1 MKEKRVL
8 NVAIITLAVLFVLCC
23 VLMLSEATSFVQADR
38 RTESVE
44 LAENLA
50 DSGAQPRAV
59 SLYRDNAHDGERFAV
74 NGMLPGDQVYGYYEV
89 DVSFKNTVTVSL
101 RINVRD
107 GYEKL
112 GEVLKFKVENLT
124 TNDLLYDGIANE
136 LPYKWDNVFVSA
148 VAEGETIRM
157 RYGITA
163 YLETS
168 VGNEYVN
175 LPLVADFYWFV
186 DEDEN
191 LIPTA
196 PKTGENLLKTL
207 VITSVALGLLLI
219 IMVIVRSCLGKEQEN
234 RSLKKFKRGMAGVVV
249 LFGVLCTTTIAY
261 AYYVTKEVLNNEF
274 TTGEVDISLSEEGNA
289 VGSGEILLEPGAEIV
304 KDFKVT
310 NDSTCEVYYKLY
322 FSDIEGE
329 LAEVLEVTVLADDEE
344 VGTGILSE
352 LLSDGG
358 IVAEEALEVGE
369 DAYVSV
375 LIHMPEE
382 CGNEAQAQKVSF
394 ELHVDAVQVPNNPDR
409 AFE

>member
-1 MKEKRVL
+1 
-8 NVAIITLAVLFVLCC
+8 
-23 VLMLSEATSFVQADR
+23 MLSEATSFVQADR

-50 DSGAQPRAV
+50 DSGAQSRAV

-249 LFGVLCTTTIAY
+249 LFGILCTTTIAY

-274 TTGEVDISLSEEGNA
+274 TTGVVDIKLSNESSTVAG
-289 VGSGEILLEPGAEIV
+289 GEILLEPGATVE
-304 KDFKVT
+304 KLFKLT

-322 FSDIEGE
+322 FSNVSGE
-329 LAEVLEVTVLADDEE
+329 LADVLEVTVLSGNDEIFRGDMADLTRAAAATTDDPLAIGAQENLK
-344 VGTGILSE
+344 VQL
-352 LLSDGG
+352 
-358 IVAEEALEVGE
+358 
-369 DAYVSV
+369 
-375 LIHMPEE
+375 HMPEE
-382 CGNEAQAQKVSF
+382 CGNETQALTVSF
-394 ELHVDAVQVPNNPDR
+394 DVNVDAVQAPNNPDR